1 MTTPIIKVPIPKD
14 ELIQV
19 MIEYLR
25 GQGYINDFAV
35 QHFSEM
41 SMHGKKVTF
50 EFVLPDVENT
60 DEEQNKPKGQNP

>member
-1 MTTPIIKVPIPKD
+1 MTTPIIKVPIPKE

-19 MIEYLR
+19 MIEYMR

-50 EFVLPDVENT
+50 EFVLPDVEEK
-60 DEEQNKPKGQNP
+60 DEKQTITKG

>member
-1 MTTPIIKVPIPKD
+1 MTTSIIKVPIPKE

-19 MIEYLR
+19 MIEYMR

-50 EFVLPDVENT
+50 EFVIPTEPEVIEK
-60 DEEQNKPKGQNP
+60 QNGKTS